1 MEIFRMDTPN
11 GTFNNAIRM
20 TKPIDDN
27 LILQAAQL
35 AFEYNIDFDL
45 DTLRDEI
52 YKTNSTRIRPNEKN
66 LSLINNIRCLR
77 A

>member
-52 YKTNSTRIRPNEKN
+52 YKNKI
-66 LSLINNIRCLR
+66 
-77 A
+77 